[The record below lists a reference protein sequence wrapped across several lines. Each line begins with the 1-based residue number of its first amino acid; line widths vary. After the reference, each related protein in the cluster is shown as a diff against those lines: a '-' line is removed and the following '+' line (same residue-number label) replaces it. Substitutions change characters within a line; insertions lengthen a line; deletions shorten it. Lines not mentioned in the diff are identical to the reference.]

1 MSFNKTLLR
10 AYSFS
15 FVKFVP
21 DLTIRASDAEIM
33 DDFDL
38 PASDIEP
45 VLAGLGQVNALLGGH
60 KNLIKALKNFPVRTG
75 YTVSDW
81 GCGGGDA
88 LIAIAKWG
96 TKSSL
101 QLNLTG
107 IDAAPT
113 AVNFARQESAAFSNI
128 DYVQADVITDT
139 DRIQPSDIVIS
150 SLFTHHFDDERWIML
165 IKNMQASARK
175 GIIITDLHRHWL
187 LYYAIIAITHVFT
200 RSKMARNDGPLSV
213 KRAFKK
219 AELVALLKNAGIDNY
234 NLTWHWPFRWQ
245 LIVHKS

>member
-1 MSFNKTLLR
+1 MIN
-10 AYSFS
+10 
-15 FVKFVP
+15 
-21 DLTIRASDAEIM
+21 LTTRVFDAEIM

-38 PASDIEP
+38 PASDVTP
-45 VLAGLGQVNALLGGH
+45 VLAGLGKVNALFGGH
-60 KNLIKALKNFPVRTG
+60 KSIIKALKKFPVQTG
-75 YTVSDW
+75 YSVSDW

-88 LIAIAKWG
+88 LIAIAKW
-96 TKSSL
+96 TAKNKL
-101 QLNLTG
+101 KLKLAG
-107 IDAAPT
+107 IDAARA
-113 AVNFARQESAAFSNI
+113 AVDFALETSAAFSNI
-128 DYVQADVITDT
+128 NYLQADVITDA
-139 DRIQPSDIVIS
+139 DRIPQYDIIIS
-150 SLFTHHFDDERWIML
+150 SLFTHHFDDETWVQL

-187 LYYAIIAITHVFT
+187 LYYAIWLITHVFT

-245 LIVHKS
+245 LIIHKS

>member
-1 MSFNKTLLR
+1 M
-10 AYSFS
+10 
-15 FVKFVP
+15 P

-33 DDFDL
+33 DDLDL
-38 PASDIEP
+38 PASEINP
-45 VLAGLGQVNALLGGH
+45 VLAGLGKVNSLLGGH
-60 KNLIKALKNFPVRTG
+60 KSLIKALKNFPVCTG
-75 YTVSDW
+75 YSISDW

-88 LIAIAKWG
+88 LIAIAKWAV
-96 TKSSL
+96 KNDL

-107 IDAAPT
+107 IDAAPA
-113 AVNFARQESAAFSNI
+113 AVSFARQESAGFNNI
-128 DYVQADVITDT
+128 DYLQADVITDIN
-139 DRIQPSDIVIS
+139 RIQTHDIIIS
-150 SLFTHHFDDERWIML
+150 NLFTHHFDDELWIRL

-187 LYYAIIAITHVFT
+187 LYYAIVVITHVFT

-219 AELVALLKNAGIDNY
+219 TELVALLKNAEIDNY

-245 LIVHKS
+245 LIVYKS

>member
-1 MSFNKTLLR
+1 M
-10 AYSFS
+10 
-15 FVKFVP
+15 P

-38 PASDIEP
+38 PANEINP
-45 VLAGLGQVNALLGGH
+45 VLAGLGKVNALLGGH
-60 KNLIKALKNFPVRTG
+60 KSLIKALKNFPVRTG
-75 YTVSDW
+75 DSISDW

-88 LIAIAKWG
+88 LIAIAKWA
-96 TKSSL
+96 TKNNL

-107 IDAAPT
+107 IDAASA
-113 AVNFARQESAAFSNI
+113 AVSFARQESIGFSNI
-128 DYVQADVITDT
+128 HYLQANVIHDT
-139 DRIQPSDIVIS
+139 DRIQTHDIIIS
-150 SLFTHHFDDERWIML
+150 SLFTHHFDDELWVRL
-165 IKNMQASARK
+165 VKNMQASARK

-187 LYYAIIAITHVFT
+187 LYYAIIVITHVFA

-245 LIVHKS
+245 LIIYKS

>member
-1 MSFNKTLLR
+1 MPN
-10 AYSFS
+10 
-15 FVKFVP
+15 
-21 DLTIRASDAEIM
+21 LTIRSTDAEIM

-38 PASDIEP
+38 PASEIDP
-45 VLAGLGQVNALLGGH
+45 VLAGLGQVNSLLGGH
-60 KNLIKALKNFPVRTG
+60 KNIIKALKNFPIHTG
-75 YTVSDW
+75 YSVSDW

-96 TKSSL
+96 AKNNL
-101 QLNLTG
+101 KLNLTG

-113 AVNFARQESAAFSNI
+113 AVNFARRESVAFSNI

-139 DRIQPSDIVIS
+139 DLIPTCDIVIS
-150 SLFTHHFDDERWIML
+150 SLFTHHFDDERWVRL

-175 GIIITDLHRHWL
+175 GIIITDLHRHWV
-187 LYYAIIAITHVFT
+187 LYYAIIVITHVFT

-219 AELVALLKNAGIDNY
+219 AELVNLLKNAGIDNY

-245 LIVHKS
+245 LIIYKS